1 MKNAMLVGVELNT
14 MKYDINYSLDELEN
28 LAKSLDINVI
38 SRVTQKLDSINPKFY
53 IGSGKVLE
61 IKNEITALDIDTV
74 IFDDELSP
82 TQIRNLEEELEITVI
97 DRTLLIL
104 EIFSQ
109 RANTTEAMLEV
120 RLAKLKY
127 MLPRLVGLN
136 KSLSRQGGS
145 SSLASK
151 GSGEKQIE
159 LDRRK
164 IANEIVM
171 LEEKLEKVKK
181 DRAHQELKE
190 KKRTFLL

>member
-1 MKNAMLVGVELNT
+1 MKNAIVVGVELTN
-14 MKYDINYSLDELEN
+14 MRYDIEYSLDELTN
-28 LAKSLDINVI
+28 LAKSLEINVV

-53 IGSGKVLE
+53 IGSGKVGE

-82 TQIRNLEEELEITVI
+82 SQIRNLEEELEITVI

-109 RANTTEAMLEV
+109 RANTTESMLEV

-164 IANEIVM
+164 ISNEIVM
-171 LEEKLEKVKK
+171 LEEKL
-181 DRAHQELKE
+181 
-190 KKRTFLL
+190 